1 MAEARALSRPRS
13 VWQDTKDFLA
23 AHTISSI
30 GGLLFLLLVVF
41 LLWPIFTILIKSIFG
56 PEGLTLQYY
65 KEFVAHR
72 YYYQSFCNT
81 LLLGAITTSVCIC
94 VGFCIAYMT
103 TRGPTYLRRPLRLL
117 ALLPLIAPPFIFAL
131 SLIILFGYSGII
143 TRALGL
149 GWSIYGFPGPV
160 IAQSLAFLP
169 LAYMMIENTL
179 SSLNPNLEDSAA
191 NLGATEGKILRSITI
206 PLLVPGFLKAALI
219 VFVMAVAEFGNV
231 ALLCG
236 RVPFLAPDAYLMIAG
251 AESNFNMAS
260 VLSMFLILPCI
271 VIFIAQI
278 YLIKGKGYTSILGK
292 PVAAEPRH
300 INRSILIPMLAVS
313 FIACGLILLTFVV
326 VGVGAFTNLVG
337 IDNTLTLKYILSSRP
352 DFALTNSVRVSL
364 LAGLFGAMMGILL
377 AYVIIRGKF
386 RGRGILE
393 GISLGGFA
401 FPGPALGIGYL
412 MAFNQPPLMLTGTM
426 LILVICC
433 MFRAFAVGEEA
444 GIIKL
449 QQLSIEVEEA
459 SLNLGASTATTF
471 RRIVLPII
479 FPAFM
484 YGFLYI
490 FMRTM
495 VTLSAVI
502 FIIFPGC
509 MLISILIFNAGAYG
523 ELGIA
528 CAATLKLIA
537 VVATSL
543 AILQALSKRTGL
555 GITAKGG
562 A

>member
-1 MAEARALSRPRS
+1 LS
-13 VWQDTKDFLA
+13 
-23 AHTISSI
+23 AHTVSST
-30 GGLLFLLLVVF
+30 GGLLFLLLALF
-41 LLWPIFTILIKSIFG
+41 LLWPIFTILIKSVFG

-72 YYYQSFCNT
+72 YYYQSFFNT
-81 LLLGAITTSVCIC
+81 LLLGAMTTSVCIG

-103 TRGPTYLRRPLRLL
+103 TRGPMHLRRPLRLL

-143 TRALGL
+143 TKALGL

-206 PLLVPGFLKAALI
+206 PLLVPGFWKAALI
-219 VFVMAVAEFGNV
+219 VYVMAVAEFGNV

-271 VIFIAQI
+271 VIFITQT
-278 YLIKGKGYTSILGK
+278 YLIKGKGYTTILGK
-292 PVAAEPRH
+292 PTAAEPRH
-300 INRSILIPMLAVS
+300 ISPAILIPMLTVS

-337 IDNTLTLKYILSSRP
+337 IDNTLTLKYILSVRP
-352 DFALTNSVRVSL
+352 NFALTNSVRVSL
-364 LAGLFGAMMGILL
+364 LAGLFGAMMGVLL
-377 AYVIIRGKF
+377 AYVIVRGKF
-386 RGRGILE
+386 KARGILE

-459 SLNLGASTATTF
+459 SANLGASTMTTF

-484 YGFLYI
+484 YGFIYI

-509 MLISILIFNAGAYG
+509 MLVSILIFNAGAYG

-537 VVATSL
+537 VVAASL

-555 GITAKGG
+555 GIIAGGG

>member
-1 MAEARALSRPRS
+1 M
-13 VWQDTKDFLA
+13 
-23 AHTISSI
+23 
-30 GGLLFLLLVVF
+30 
-41 LLWPIFTILIKSIFG
+41 
-56 PEGLTLQYY
+56 
-65 KEFVAHR
+65 
-72 YYYQSFCNT
+72 
-81 LLLGAITTSVCIC
+81 TTSVCIG

-103 TRGPTYLRRPLRLL
+103 TRGPVHLRRPLRLL

-143 TRALGL
+143 TKALGL

-219 VFVMAVAEFGNV
+219 VYVMAVAEFGNV

-271 VIFIAQI
+271 VIFITQI
-278 YLIKGKGYTSILGK
+278 YLIKGKGYTTILGK
-292 PVAAEPRH
+292 PTAAEPRH
-300 INRSILIPMLAVS
+300 ITPAILIPMLTVS

-337 IDNTLTLKYILSSRP
+337 IDNTLTLKYILSARP
-352 DFALTNSVRVSL
+352 NFALTNSVRVSL
-364 LAGLFGAMMGILL
+364 LAGLFGAMMGVLL
-377 AYVIIRGKF
+377 AYVIVRGKF
-386 RGRGILE
+386 KARSALE
-393 GISLGGFA
+393 GIFLRGFA

-412 MAFNQPPLMLTGTM
+412 MAFNKPPLMLTGTM

-484 YGFLYI
+484 YGFIYI

-509 MLISILIFNAGAYG
+509 MLVSILIFNAGAYG

-537 VVATSL
+537 VVAASL
-543 AILQALSKRTGL
+543 AILQALSKWTGL